1 MNPFRVVLDTNVVIS
16 AVLFGGHPRRVIES
30 LLNGRTQGFVSL
42 ATLDE
47 IRDVLRRRKFGLT
60 PDQVLAVVEEFRAL
74 CEVVTPG
81 DAVKVMED
89 DPDDNRILE
98 CALAAGAQFIVS
110 GDAHLLDLV
119 RWQDMSILSP
129 GDYMGR
135 LDRT

>member
-16 AVLFGGHPRRVIES
+16 AFLFGGHPRRVIES
-30 LLNGRTQGFVSL
+30 ILDGRSQGFVSL
-42 ATLDE
+42 AILDE
-47 IRDVLRRRKFGLT
+47 IRDVLRRPKFGLT

-81 DAVKVMED
+81 DVVEVMED

-98 CALAAGAQFIVS
+98 CALAADAQFIIS
-110 GDAHLLDLV
+110 GDAPLLDLV
-119 RWQDMSILSP
+119 RWQDVSILSP

-135 LDRT
+135 LNRM